1 MRVRGLPAGVAVA
14 MAMAL
19 ALVGLRPARAAFTV
33 EKVDEGHFV
42 VAPDKPLF
50 VLVMGNDGR
59 SGSEGARGD
68 ALHLIGINPGQGKAT
83 ILDIPRDTFVPVP
96 GLGRTKINAAHVAGG
111 PVLQARALGDLVG
124 VPVSI
129 VVDTDFSGFRAMVD
143 DLGGVDVDMPVA
155 MNDPLSGAIWPAGPI
170 HLDGGGALAFARNRH
185 VSGGDFT
192 RTHDQGIL
200 ILAGLSKLRSS
211 TPTVPNVLRAVG
223 IFARHGRFDGLS
235 LGELYR
241 LGRLAVSLDPANV
254 RNVVMP
260 GYSGNAANQSVVFV
274 GAGADELF
282 ADFRDDGILQ
292 SH

>member
-14 MAMAL
+14 MVMAL
-19 ALVGLRPARAAFTV
+19 ALVGLRPVRAAFTV
-33 EKVDEGHFV
+33 EKVDEGHFTV
-42 VAPDKPLF
+42 DPDKPLF

-111 PVLQARALGDLVG
+111 PVLQARAVGELVG

-129 VVDTDFSGFRAMVD
+129 VVDADFAGFMAMVD
-143 DLGGVDVDMPVA
+143 DLGGVDVDVPVA
-155 MNDPLSGAIWPAGPI
+155 MNDPLSGAIFPAGPI

-185 VSGGDFT
+185 LAGGDFT
-192 RTHDQGIL
+192 RSENQGRL
-200 ILAGLSKLRSS
+200 LLAGLAKLRNEGANAA
-211 TPTVPNVLRAVG
+211 TVLRAVAV
-223 IFARHGRFDGLS
+223 FARHGRFDGLS
-235 LGELYR
+235 LADLYR

-260 GYSGNAANQSVVFV
+260 GTIGNAANQSVVFL
-274 GAGADELF
+274 GRGADGLF
-282 ADFRDDGILQ
+282 ADFRDDAVLQ

>member
-1 MRVRGLPAGVAVA
+1 MTARGVPARIVAALV
-14 MAMAL
+14 MAL
-19 ALVGLRPARAAFTV
+19 ALIGLRPARAAFTV
-33 EKVDEGHFV
+33 QKVDEAHFTV
-42 VAPDKPLF
+42 EPDKPLF
-50 VLVMGNDGR
+50 VVVMGNDGR
-59 SGSEGARGD
+59 AGSEGARGD
-68 ALHLIGINPGQGKAT
+68 ALHVIGINPGQGKAT

-129 VVDTDFSGFRAMVD
+129 VVNTDFSGFRAMVD

-192 RTHDQGIL
+192 RSENQGRL
-200 ILAGLSKLRSS
+200 LLAGMTKLRNEGANAA
-211 TPTVPNVLRAVG
+211 TVLRAVG

-235 LGELYR
+235 LAELYR

-274 GAGADELF
+274 GGGADELF
-282 ADFRDDGILQ
+282 ADFRDDGVLQ

>member
-14 MAMAL
+14 LAMAL
-19 ALVGLRPARAAFTV
+19 ALVGLRPARAAFAVRKLDEAHFTV
-33 EKVDEGHFV
+33 D
-42 VAPDKPLF
+42 PDRPLF

-59 SGSEGARGD
+59 SGSDGARGD

-96 GLGRTKINAAHVAGG
+96 GLGRTKINAAHVTGG
-111 PVLQARALGDLVG
+111 AALQARAVGDLVG

-129 VVDTDFSGFRAMVD
+129 VVDTDFAGFMAMVD
-143 DLGGVDVDMPVA
+143 DLGGVDVDVPFA
-155 MNDPLSGAIWPAGPI
+155 MNDPISGAIFPAGPI
-170 HLDGGGALAFARNRH
+170 HLDGGGALAFARNRRL
-185 VSGGDFT
+185 SGGDFT
-192 RTHDQGIL
+192 RSENQGRL
-200 ILAGLSKLRSS
+200 LLAGLAKLRNEGANAAS
-211 TPTVPNVLRAVG
+211 VLRAVAV
-223 IFARHGRFDGLS
+223 FARHGRFEGLS
-235 LGELYR
+235 LADLYR

-260 GYSGNAANQSVVFV
+260 GSTGNAANQSVVFV
-274 GAGADELF
+274 GAGADGLF